1 MSLRLGPG
9 SQEEAVNL
17 DSIFVTAVTGF
28 HRNEMRVWKPCANVL
43 LKPDLMAVAL
53 SNSDL

>member
-17 DSIFVTAVTGF
+17 DSIFVTALTGF